1 MNFTQMHERLRLELL
16 RRIQRGTVSVSLLAR
31 QTGIGQP
38 HLSSFL
44 HRKKHLSLEAADRV
58 MAAQRLQAA
67 DLLPSAAFSHWH
79 LSQEGPYIP
88 VVTED
93 AAMFEPNIRPSATH
107 GVIHVTE
114 RVLRAA
120 RAQASV
126 QRRSWQ
132 RFVAVKVGSH
142 DALAMNP
149 VLLPQSTV
157 LLDRHY
163 NALLPYAPDRLT
175 IFGVRHRKRLALRYA
190 ELLLGRISLRP
201 HNLACPLDLIDPEP
215 GESPRDLI
223 VGRVALILNEP

>member
-31 QTGIGQP
+31 QTGIGQS

-58 MAAQRLQAA
+58 MAAQRLEAA
-67 DLLPSAAFSHWH
+67 DLLPATSFGRWEGAR
-79 LSQEGPYIP
+79 EGPLIP
-88 VVTED
+88 VVSDET
-93 AAMFEPNIRPSATH
+93 AMYEPFIRPSAMH
-107 GVIHVTE
+107 GSLQIAEH
-114 RVLRAA
+114 VLRTA

-142 DALAMNP
+142 DAHAMDP

-163 NALLPYAPDRLT
+163 NTLTPYAPDRLT
-175 IFGVRHRKRLALRYA
+175 IFGVRNRKRFTLRYA
-190 ELLLGRISLRP
+190 ESQLGRVSLRP
-201 HNLACPLDLIDPEP
+201 HNLACPLDFLDPEP

-223 VGRVALILNEP
+223 VGRVALILNEL